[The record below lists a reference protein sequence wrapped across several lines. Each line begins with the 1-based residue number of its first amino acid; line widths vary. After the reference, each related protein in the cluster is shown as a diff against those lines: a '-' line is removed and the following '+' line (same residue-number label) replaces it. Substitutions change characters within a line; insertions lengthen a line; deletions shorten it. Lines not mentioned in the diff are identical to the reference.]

1 MKIPAKSR
9 TLPAIAE
16 GLSKAGYKTDFLYGG
31 DINFT
36 NMKSYLLS
44 TGYQRLIANTDF
56 SLAEQTSNAWGVN
69 DDITLN
75 IYIIS

>member
-44 TGYQRLIANTDF
+44 TGYQSYSQYRFLIGRTD
-56 SLAEQTSNAWGVN
+56 Q
-69 DDITLN
+69 
-75 IYIIS
+75 